1 MAGYMDLFQDVC
13 NCVVMKFVFSL
24 FFFRYNLP
32 VSLALSSDFLS
43 LLL

>member
-13 NCVVMKFVFSL
+13 NCFVMKFVFS